1 MDLSPTHTRVRLFIQ
16 VATQTQ
22 TKDMF
27 GNSNPSLRIG
37 IDHQILINF
46 DSLYV

>member
-22 TKDMF
+22 DMF